1 MFRANL
7 EPWKV
12 FITSGRLLG
21 TLVGASSQNCWCS
34 PNLDGVHFMVLTACT
49 FSNKLFFVNIIIII
63 QLHHRLKELRHQQD
77 IEVMKKCHVIGMTV
91 TGATMRAN
99 LLGKV
104 FPLLQFYTA

>member
-1 MFRANL
+1 
-7 EPWKV
+7 
-12 FITSGRLLG
+12 
-21 TLVGASSQNCWCS
+21 
-34 PNLDGVHFMVLTACT
+34 MVIMACT
-49 FSNKLFFVNIIIII
+49 FSDKLVFANIILI

-104 FPLLQFYTA
+104 FPLLQFYNA